1 MGKKILKNNKTFF
14 LNSDAMKD
22 LGQISCFNQT
32 HYDILYSAIKESRGN
47 ESIDSAVLST
57 FGLIAG
63 QFKIML

>member
-1 MGKKILKNNKTFF
+1 
-14 LNSDAMKD
+14 MKD

-63 QFKIML
+63 QIKIMLSIMIKS